1 MTAAKRIIE
10 LLWVAA
16 ALGAYLGKAGTWQAN
31 WGWKIL
37 VFLSGAHLGQW
48 MDDTLELKPS
58 GRRVCQWSCVTE
70 RDCCAIDI
78 ALLATV
84 GGMWEW
90 GG

>member
-1 MTAAKRIIE
+1 MSVHRTMTAAKRIIE

-48 MDDTLELKPS
+48 MIP
-58 GRRVCQWSCVTE
+58 
-70 RDCCAIDI
+70 
-78 ALLATV
+78 
-84 GGMWEW
+84 
-90 GG
+90 